1 MKAHKNG
8 PAVAWMYVQECV
20 CVCAG
25 VCVCVQADVSLYTT
39 SHMRFVFVLMEEG
52 GGDG

>member
-8 PAVAWMYVQECV
+8 PAVAWMCRSV